1 MRRKLDLTGE
11 KYGRLT
17 VIKEVEPV
25 GYKRRY
31 LCKCVCGNEK
41 IVKMNKLRDGTTKS
55 CGCYNKERV
64 SETQS
69 LDLTGKTFGKLTVL
83 KRSDKKSRH
92 RYTIWECQCECGNK
106 TEVKGSSLMEGVSTS
121 CGCNKKEH
129 GKEMQKK
136 LEKTYRKDG
145 VLTSNLIS
153 KLSKDNTSGFKGVS
167 YAKDRKKYRAYI
179 TIKKKQIKLG
189 DFNTLE
195 EAVEARRKAEE
206 TYHQP
211 YIKAMEDNENEND

>member
-11 KYGRLT
+11 KYGRLA

-31 LCKCVCGNEK
+31 LCKCDCGNEK
-41 IVKMNKLRDGTTKS
+41 IVKMDKLRDGTTTS

-136 LEKTYRKDG
+136 LEKTYRKNG

-206 TYHQP
+206 KYHKP
-211 YIKAMEDNENEND
+211 YLEGKENERN